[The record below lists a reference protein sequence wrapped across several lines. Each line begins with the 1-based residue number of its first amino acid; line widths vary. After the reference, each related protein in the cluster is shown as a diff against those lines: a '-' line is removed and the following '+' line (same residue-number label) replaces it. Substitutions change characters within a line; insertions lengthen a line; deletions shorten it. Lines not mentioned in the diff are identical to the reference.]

1 MAKSTTRKTQPAAER
16 ARRIE
21 LRFLEAVRARLPE
34 HPGVAASVGY
44 LYTEM
49 GRYHDGLAADR
60 QLVKM
65 EPASPLAHY
74 NLACSLALTGQ
85 PDEAFAELEQAI
97 ALGYDDADWMAS
109 DEDLISLREDP
120 RFGRLLARMQPS
132 AS

>member
-1 MAKSTTRKTQPAAER
+1 MAKSTPQKTPPAVER

-34 HPGVAASVGY
+34 HPEVVESLGC

-49 GRYHDGLAADR
+49 GRYDDGLAADR

-85 PDEAFAELEQAI
+85 PVEAFAALEQAI
-97 ALGYDDADWMAS
+97 ALGYDDADWLAS

-120 RFGRLLARMQPS
+120 RFGRLLARIKPD
-132 AS
+132 